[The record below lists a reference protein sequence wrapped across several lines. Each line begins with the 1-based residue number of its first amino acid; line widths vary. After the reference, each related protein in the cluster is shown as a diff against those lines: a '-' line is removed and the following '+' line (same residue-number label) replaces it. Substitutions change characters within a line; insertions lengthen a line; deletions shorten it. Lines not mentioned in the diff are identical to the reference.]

1 MLYMSLCMRWL
12 MSVAIRWEIIIHE
25 IEERHM
31 NNQIN
36 ELHNPCIVVTQDDK
50 HIGWVENKI

>member
-1 MLYMSLCMRWL
+1 
-12 MSVAIRWEIIIHE
+12 
-25 IEERHM
+25 M

-50 HIGWVENKI
+50 HIGWWVENKI